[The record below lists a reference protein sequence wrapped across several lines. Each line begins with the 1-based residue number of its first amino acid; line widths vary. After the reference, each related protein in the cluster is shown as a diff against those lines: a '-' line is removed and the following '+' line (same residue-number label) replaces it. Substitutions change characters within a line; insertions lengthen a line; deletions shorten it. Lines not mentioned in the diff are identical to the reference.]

1 MCSASNSD
9 QPSLGV
15 LASFMPHGLLC
26 LMKPMG
32 PFSERLEIYNIL
44 NICMIIKETNDIE
57 MKVSK
62 YF

>member
-1 MCSASNSD
+1 
-9 QPSLGV
+9 
-15 LASFMPHGLLC
+15 
-26 LMKPMG
+26 MKPME
-32 PFSERLEIYNIL
+32 PFSEQRLEMYNIL